1 MEIIRFIVR
10 GFSTYAQVQY
20 VRDQREMV
28 NTQILIGLQYW
39 CYVDF
44 QVVIMVQGMFE
55 LCYRERVI

>member
-28 NTQILIGLQYW
+28 NTQILIGLQYR
-39 CYVDF
+39 CNVDF
-44 QVVIMVQGMFE
+44 QVV
-55 LCYRERVI
+55 